1 MELGN
6 PLQPRRQDAQQPEEL
21 LLAVDSKGGT
31 LIADSETGFSFH
43 FSISS
48 KRHLYIVF
56 FMLGSTSLVV
66 LKPLK
71 YGESMCSQL

>member
-31 LIADSETGFSFH
+31 LIAEFH

-66 LKPLK
+66 LKTLK